1 MVLEEE
7 TKEARGRSMAYYEDM
22 PPVYWQ
28 AMDWNC
34 AALAACHKLTVTRNL
49 LHILAE
55 GGPKLMGREMLQVLT
70 KDMEALVNNIALKAL
85 GQNYNDNSLLHLL
98 CAMVVREENREY
110 LVQEAGAFSATM
122 KAMIRETIQGEAL
135 RNEYKN
141 LGNEVVL
148 VQAAA
153 ATSSK
158 PVILETRS
166 TAVDLTV
173 HKESRAAKKRIAKG
187 ELKKKKLSLSGRK
200 QKKPARKF
208 ETEYRSR
215 KRAADQLREFQKK
228 EKITAEMKA
237 DRAARV
243 QNLSGILNKLKAMKT
258 EKKEEENVVKMEEG
272 PIGLAYLPPAI

>member
-1 MVLEEE
+1 MMLEEE

-49 LHILAE
+49 LHILVE
-55 GGPKLMGREMLQVLT
+55 GGPKLMGREVLKVLT

-98 CAMVVREENREY
+98 CAMVVREENREF
-110 LVQEAGAFSATM
+110 LVQEAGAYSATM

-158 PVILETRS
+158 PVLLETRS
-166 TAVDLTV
+166 NAVDLTV

-187 ELKKKKLSLSGRK
+187 ELKRKKLSGRK
-200 QKKPARKF
+200 PKKSARKF

-272 PIGLAYLPPAI
+272 PIGLAHLPPAN